1 MAKKIHVGNHVI
13 GENEP
18 CYVIAEAGVNHNG
31 DPDLAK
37 SLIDGAVQSGADAI
51 KFQTFKT
58 ELVVTHR
65 AEKASYQKISTGCDG
80 SQYELIRKLELS
92 YDVFLELKRYT
103 ERKKIEFLS
112 TPFDVESVDFLD
124 EIGVSAFKIP
134 SGEINNFALLK
145 YISQKHK
152 PIILSTG
159 MSTLGEVEHAI
170 RVIAG
175 EGNTD
180 IVLLHCVTNYP
191 ANMEDVNLRAIDT
204 MRHAFGYPVGY
215 SDHTL
220 GIIISIAAVSRGACV
235 IEKHFTLD
243 KNLPGPDHKASLEPG
258 ELKMMIRA
266 IRDVEVALGTGIKT
280 PSPSE
285 IENKKTIRRSIVAAR
300 DIPKNTIIT
309 SNYVTTKR
317 PGTGISP
324 GFLSTI
330 IGSRTTRKIKKDEI
344 LTWNDVI
351 LNPEYEEQ

>member
-1 MAKKIHVGNHVI
+1 MAKKIYIGNHAV

-37 SLIDGAVQSGADAI
+37 LLIDAAVQSGADAI

-58 ELVVTHR
+58 ESVVTHL
-65 AEKASYQKISTGCDG
+65 AEKAPYQKIATGCNE

-124 EIGVSAFKIP
+124 EIGVSSFKIP
-134 SGEINNFALLK
+134 SGEINNYALLK

-152 PIILSTG
+152 TIILSTG
-159 MSTLGEVEHAI
+159 MSTLGEVEQAI

-180 IVLLHCVTNYP
+180 IILLHCVTNYP
-191 ANMEDVNLRAIDT
+191 ANMEDVNLRAMDT
-204 MRHAFGYPVGY
+204 MHHAFGYPVGY

-220 GIIISIAAVSRGACV
+220 GIVIPIAAVSRGACV

-243 KNLPGPDHKASLEPG
+243 KDLPGPDHKASLEPR
-258 ELKMMIRA
+258 ELKRMIIA
-266 IRDVEVALGTGIKT
+266 IREVEVALGSGIKT
-280 PSPSE
+280 PSLSE
-285 IENKKTIRRSIVAAR
+285 IENKKTIRRSIVAAK
-300 DIPKNTIIT
+300 DIQKNAIIT
-309 SNYVTTKR
+309 SDSLTTKR
-317 PGTGISP
+317 PGTGITP
-324 GFLSTI
+324 DFLSMI
-330 IGSRTTRKIKKDEI
+330 IGSHTTRKIKKDEI
-344 LTWNDVI
+344 LTWNDVVRI
-351 LNPEYEEQ
+351 DRIEE